1 MIHLLTIFGASG
13 DLTTRKLIP
22 ALYELERARRLPE
35 PLSVVGVSRRP
46 YTDEQ
51 WRKRLE
57 ESVRRLGARFDQK
70 IWRQFEK
77 RLFYFGG
84 DVGRIS
90 TFRALDVFLHRRKE
104 QLAAASHQSER
115 NASTNRVYYL
125 ALAPDR
131 YAETVRHLAEAG
143 MTRETPDN
151 HCRIIVEKPFGRSHE
166 TAKALNAELHKALNE
181 SQIFRIDHYLGKET
195 VNNIFVLR
203 FANTIFE
210 PVWNRT
216 FVDHVEITAHESAMV
231 AERGA
236 FYETAGVLRDMF
248 QNHLL
253 QLLAVTAMEPPTR
266 FDAKQVRDEKV
277 KLIRAIRPTENGVN
291 SIVFG
296 QYEGYR
302 SEKNVAPDSIVP
314 TFAAL
319 RLFIDNSRWKDVPFY
334 LRSGKGMSCATT
346 QIVIQF
352 RRPPHLIFEPDGDQ
366 PAFPGGANI
375 DANRL
380 LIQIQPAEGIR
391 LSFLTKIPGTETRL
405 RTSELVYTFADDSVP
420 LISAYERLL
429 LDALDGDAALFARDD
444 EIDAA
449 WRVIDPLTQIQT
461 SAPLYGYKTGGWGP
475 DESTQ
480 WLANDQRRWF
490 DQCPVLRKPGAAQGD
505 RSVSDMII

>member
-13 DLTTRKLIP
+13 DLTARKLIP

-35 PLSVVGVSRRP
+35 PLAVVGVARRP
-46 YTDEQ
+46 YSDAQ

-57 ESVRRLGARFDQK
+57 ESVRRSVTQFDGDV
-70 IWRQFEK
+70 WRSFEK
-77 RLFYFGG
+77 RLFYFDG
-84 DVGRIS
+84 DVSRES
-90 TFRALDVFLHRRKE
+90 TFAALNVFLRQREE
-104 QLAAASHQSER
+104 QLAADSGLSEHG
-115 NASTNRVYYL
+115 AATNRVYYL

-143 MTRETPDN
+143 MTAETPEN
-151 HCRIIVEKPFGRSHE
+151 QRRIIVEKPFGRSRE
-166 TAKALNAELHKALNE
+166 TAQALNAELHRALNE

-216 FVDHVEITAHESAMV
+216 FVDHVEITAHESNTV

-266 FDAKQVRDEKV
+266 FDAEQVRDEKV
-277 KLIRAIRPTENGVN
+277 KLIRAIRSTENVPD
-291 SIVFG
+291 SALFG

-302 SEKNVAPDSIVP
+302 HEKSVAPDSHVP

-352 RRPPHLIFEPDGDQ
+352 RRPPHLIFEPDGDRSDSLS
-366 PAFPGGANI
+366 AAAV

-449 WRVIDPLTQIQT
+449 WRVIDPLTQMQT
-461 SAPLYGYKTGGWGP
+461 NAPLYGYKTGGWGP
-475 DESTQ
+475 DESTT

-490 DQCPVLRKPGAAQGD
+490 DQCPVLIPVGVAD
-505 RSVSDMII
+505 R